1 VQFCKEVI
9 VKNPLV
15 RVGSAMVLSVGL
27 LASSGCG
34 GSGQTFYLDVLP
46 KQQPAQ
52 MADPETVKIVIE
64 PFEDRRVEKNRIGMR
79 THLWGGTTYFNVA
92 GEKPGQVYAQAL
104 AERLQA
110 RGWQDR
116 AWNVKV
122 APAGSNPDA
131 DIVISGQIFEFAA
144 NAKSRLFSTYIT
156 TSNKLTITARN
167 NVDRSS
173 TNRSIEG
180 SQSDTVVW
188 FAEDDVK
195 QLMAATM
202 KDTLD
207 RYLSDTTI
215 LQRAVRPSR

>member
-1 VQFCKEVI
+1 

-15 RVGSAMVLSVGL
+15 QVGAAIVVSVGL
-27 LASSGCG
+27 LTSSGCG

-52 MADPETVKIVIE
+52 MVDPETVKIVIE

-122 APAGSNPDA
+122 APAGSIPDA

-173 TNRSIEG
+173 TSRSIEG

>member
-1 VQFCKEVI
+1 

-15 RVGSAMVLSVGL
+15 RVGSAMVLSLGL

-122 APAGSNPDA
+122 APAGSSPDA

>member
-1 VQFCKEVI
+1 M
-9 VKNPLV
+9 KNPLV
-15 RVGSAMVLSVGL
+15 RVGSAMVLSLGL

-52 MADPETVKIVIE
+52 TADPETVKIVIE

-122 APAGSNPDA
+122 ASAGSSPDA

-144 NAKSRLFSTYIT
+144 NAKSRLFSTYLT

-195 QLMAATM
+195 QLMAVTI

>member
-15 RVGSAMVLSVGL
+15 RVGLAMVLSLGL

-122 APAGSNPDA
+122 APAGSSPDA

-180 SQSDTVVW
+180 SHSDTVVW

>member
-1 VQFCKEVI
+1 
-9 VKNPLV
+9 
-15 RVGSAMVLSVGL
+15 
-27 LASSGCG
+27 
-34 GSGQTFYLDVLP
+34 
-46 KQQPAQ
+46 
-52 MADPETVKIVIE
+52 
-64 PFEDRRVEKNRIGMR
+64 
-79 THLWGGTTYFNVA
+79 
-92 GEKPGQVYAQAL
+92 
-104 AERLQA
+104 LQA

-207 RYLSDTTI
+207 RYLLDTTI

>member
-1 VQFCKEVI
+1 M
-9 VKNPLV
+9 KNPLV
-15 RVGSAMVLSVGL
+15 RVGSAMVLSLGL

-122 APAGSNPDA
+122 ASAGSSPDA

-144 NAKSRLFSTYIT
+144 NAKSRLFSTYLT

-195 QLMAATM
+195 QLMAVTI

>member
-1 VQFCKEVI
+1 M
-9 VKNPLV
+9 KNPLV
-15 RVGSAMVLSVGL
+15 RVGLAMVLSLGL

-207 RYLSDTTI
+207 RYLLDTTI

>member
-1 VQFCKEVI
+1 M
-9 VKNPLV
+9 KNPLV
-15 RVGSAMVLSVGL
+15 RVGSAMVLSLGL

-122 APAGSNPDA
+122 APAGSSPDA

-144 NAKSRLFSTYIT
+144 NAKSRLLSTYIT

-195 QLMAATM
+195 QLMAATI

>member
-1 VQFCKEVI
+1 M
-9 VKNPLV
+9 KNPLV
-15 RVGSAMVLSVGL
+15 RVGSAMVLSLGL

-104 AERLQA
+104 ADRLQA

-122 APAGSNPDA
+122 ASAGSSPDA

-195 QLMAATM
+195 QLMAATI

>member
-1 VQFCKEVI
+1 M
-9 VKNPLV
+9 KNPLV
-15 RVGSAMVLSVGL
+15 RVGLAMVLSLGL

-122 APAGSNPDA
+122 APAGSSPDA

-156 TSNKLTITARN
+156 TSNKLTITAHN

-195 QLMAATM
+195 QLMAATL

>member
-1 VQFCKEVI
+1 M
-9 VKNPLV
+9 KNPLV
-15 RVGSAMVLSVGL
+15 RVGSAMVLSLGL
-27 LASSGCG
+27 LVSSGCG

-122 APAGSNPDA
+122 ASAGSSPDA

-195 QLMAATM
+195 QLMAVTI

>member
-1 VQFCKEVI
+1 M
-9 VKNPLV
+9 KNPLV
-15 RVGSAMVLSVGL
+15 RVGSAMVLSLGL

-122 APAGSNPDA
+122 ASAGSSPDA

-144 NAKSRLFSTYIT
+144 NAKSRLFSTYLT